1 MINSKSQIVGT
12 LGEESGKIEI
22 LQNMLKSGLD
32 VVRLNM
38 SWGTLDGHGL
48 YIQHVRECEK
58 VFSRKIPIIM
68 DLPGPRIQKSEGHTY
83 KKDIIHALTDHDK
96 DLIKF
101 GIEKNVD
108 YFAISF
114 VGNKEDILEVK
125 SFIAQNSGN
134 QKVIAKIE
142 RKVALENFEE
152 ILAVT
157 DVVMV
162 ARGDLGDELEIE
174 KIPFAEKMMIEKCNE
189 KNIPVIVATQMLLS
203 MVEKPYPTRAEVTD
217 IAYAI
222 VLGSDAVMLSD
233 ETAKGKYPVESVQAM
248 EKITKEAEKHLNKN
262 KILHTL

>member
-1 MINSKSQIVGT
+1 MKANIHPTYDVITVTCSCGNKFETRSTIAENSKEVH
-12 LGEESGKIEI
+12 
-22 LQNMLKSGLD
+22 LD
-32 VVRLNM
+32 VC
-38 SWGTLDGHGL
+38 SSCHPFYT
-48 YIQHVRECEK
+48 
-58 VFSRKIPIIM
+58 
-68 DLPGPRIQKSEGHTY
+68 
-83 KKDIIHALTDHDK
+83 
-96 DLIKF
+96 
-101 GIEKNVD
+101 
-108 YFAISF
+108 
-114 VGNKEDILEVK
+114 
-125 SFIAQNSGN
+125 GN

-142 RKVALENFEE
+142 RKVALENFAE